1 MRIAKKIL
9 LALFSLEIAVILLLV
24 FANYYLDKINLAQQS
39 RYLAWTIY
47 ETKYSPKYIYWGKS
61 YCELSPQDCRY
72 NEEQVLTHKVE
83 IFSAPKS
90 KQAENCIKILFLGD
104 SFTVAPWMPEGG
116 SYASEVSR
124 GYAETNNICVRQY
137 RLATGGAGN
146 NQEFARFSDVV
157 GQIQPDIVIWQF
169 CRNDFYENIM
179 YSLYKVEN
187 NELVK
192 RNTLYN
198 FTFLAGFLNQRIPF
212 LAESTLGKHLVYLG
226 EFKDVFHYWQADI
239 EEFESIISYNKLQ
252 IPLLI
257 AEMKKL
263 SEANNFKLYTTLAPL
278 EKQAISMRTNEPQ
291 YDIMQDILRE
301 ILQAGSNY
309 ISMESLDI
317 NHSEV
322 LGEFTPKDN
331 GLTSLF
337 GHPMDKAPVG
347 ARHLTFE
354 GNAYYG
360 AILLQNLVV
369 RD

>member
-1 MRIAKKIL
+1 L
-9 LALFSLEIAVILLLV
+9 NEV
-24 FANYYLDKINLAQQS
+24 FI
-39 RYLAWTIY
+39 I
-47 ETKYSPKYIYWGKS
+47 IG
-61 YCELSPQDCRY
+61 
-72 NEEQVLTHKVE
+72 
-83 IFSAPKS
+83 
-90 KQAENCIKILFLGD
+90 
-104 SFTVAPWMPEGG
+104 
-116 SYASEVSR
+116 
-124 GYAETNNICVRQY
+124 
-137 RLATGGAGN
+137 
-146 NQEFARFSDVV
+146 
-157 GQIQPDIVIWQF
+157 
-169 CRNDFYENIM
+169 
-179 YSLYKVEN
+179 
-187 NELVK
+187 
-192 RNTLYN
+192 
-198 FTFLAGFLNQRIPF
+198 
-212 LAESTLGKHLVYLG
+212 YLG

-301 ILQAGSNY
+301 ILQASSNY
-309 ISMESLDI
+309 ISMESLDL